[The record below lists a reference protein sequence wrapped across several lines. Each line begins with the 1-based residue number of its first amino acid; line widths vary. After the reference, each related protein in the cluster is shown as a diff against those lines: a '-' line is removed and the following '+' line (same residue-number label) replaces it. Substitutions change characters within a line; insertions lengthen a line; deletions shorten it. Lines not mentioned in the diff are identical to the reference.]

1 MIHLLGIELGD
12 LFLFSFY
19 WVIAMLKKGITLSS
33 CLILQKSFRFY
44 YLNKTGNN
52 KSKIESI

>member
-19 WVIAMLKKGITLSS
+19 WVIAMLKKGIALSS
-33 CLILQKSFRFY
+33 CLILQKSF
-44 YLNKTGNN
+44 
-52 KSKIESI
+52 